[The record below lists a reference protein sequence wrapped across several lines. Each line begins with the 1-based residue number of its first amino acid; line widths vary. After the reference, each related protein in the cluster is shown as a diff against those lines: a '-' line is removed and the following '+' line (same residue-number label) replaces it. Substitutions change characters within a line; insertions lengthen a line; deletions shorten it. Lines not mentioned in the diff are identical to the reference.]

1 MDLLH
6 CGQLKR
12 QCGTQLSLVS
22 LTLRSAYTIRTLSG
36 SQLTD
41 SYAPCAVPQ
50 DRRLHA
56 ATAGRRDRRQ
66 PPADRLLRGR
76 VEPPTPACSSRWHRR
91 STSAPTHCWAF
102 NKPASQPGSARAWNA
117 ASSRSS
123 ACQPSQSSSYSAS
136 STRSS
141 PRISRRRPQRCKR
154 QGPQRCGP
162 CASWTIKKVKLEP
175 LLGNYG

>member
-1 MDLLH
+1 MSISGIEASVDLLH

-41 SYAPCAVPQ
+41 SHAPCAVPQ

-76 VEPPTPACSSRWHRR
+76 VEPPPASLLIALAQALNV
-91 STSAPTHCWAF
+91 STDALMGVQQAR
-102 NKPASQPGSARAWNA
+102 KPARV
-117 ASSRSS
+117 
-123 ACQPSQSSSYSAS
+123 
-136 STRSS
+136 STRLEC
-141 PRISRRRPQRCKR
+141 RIKQIERMPAKPKQ
-154 QGPQRCGP
+154 Q
-162 CASWTIKKVKLEP
+162 
-175 LLGNYG
+175 LLGIIDTFIAAHQ